1 MKKFFKSL
9 LSANGEISSKRS
21 IGLSAAITIIFA
33 SIVDLFSNFTI
44 TDYVF
49 EGLVWLAIYLSAWVV
64 MRLLFPRWRFRGGEW
79 IGKWPRIS

>member
-21 IGLSAAITIIFA
+21 IGISAALTIIFA
-33 SIVDLFSNFTI
+33 SVVDLFSNYTI

-49 EGLVWLAIYLSAWVV
+49 EGLVWLAIAGLGFIASEKFAD
-64 MRLLFPRWRFRGGEW
+64 F
-79 IGKWPRIS
+79 ISKKNTKP

>member
-21 IGLSAAITIIFA
+21 IGISAAMTIIFA
-33 SIVDLFSNFTI
+33 SIVDLFSNFAI

-49 EGLVWLAIYLSAWVV
+49 EGLVWLAIAGLGFVASEKFAEA
-64 MRLLFPRWRFRGGEW
+64 FNS
-79 IGKWPRIS
+79 KKNN

>member
-44 TDYVF
+44 TNYVF
-49 EGLVWLAIYLSAWVV
+49 EGLVWIAIAGLGFVASEKFAEV
-64 MRLLFPRWRFRGGEW
+64 FNS
-79 IGKWPRIS
+79 KKNN

>member
-9 LSANGEISSKRS
+9 LSESGEISSKRS

-49 EGLVWLAIYLSAWVV
+49 EGLVWIAIAGLGFVASEKFAEV
-64 MRLLFPRWRFRGGEW
+64 FNS
-79 IGKWPRIS
+79 KKNN

>member
-44 TDYVF
+44 TNYVF
-49 EGLVWLAIYLSAWVV
+49 EGLVWLAIAGLGFIASEKFVEV
-64 MRLLFPRWRFRGGEW
+64 FNS
-79 IGKWPRIS
+79 KKNN